1 MEVNNNS
8 KGVSLRG
15 DKNDKPTQKIFG
27 ILDNFSKVLSI
38 PAFLISL
45 YVAINQYYLESGSK
59 VKAFWEEVRTSNAK
73 VHADN
78 EILKKQLSDYLHL
91 LKALQTKSIG
101 IGTAIP
107 SKNSNGTYCSK
118 FKTFS
123 NKLIMLGSQVQGT
136 INQLRREYFY
146 LVLSE
151 NYNAKKLSIPAWDHF
166 SNEEVIDQWRIR
178 LITIIINNNFIFS
191 VVSWDCGKK
200 PIELSNNTYKEF
212 SHDINGSYKG
222 LQKDYITLIV
232 SSGNPIVNAF
242 ETLLKT
248 NDINKIGSPY

>member
-45 YVAINQYYLESGSK
+45 YVA
-59 VKAFWEEVRTSNAK
+59 
-73 VHADN
+73 
-78 EILKKQLSDYLHL
+78 
-91 LKALQTKSIG
+91 
-101 IGTAIP
+101 
-107 SKNSNGTYCSK
+107 
-118 FKTFS
+118 
-123 NKLIMLGSQVQGT
+123 